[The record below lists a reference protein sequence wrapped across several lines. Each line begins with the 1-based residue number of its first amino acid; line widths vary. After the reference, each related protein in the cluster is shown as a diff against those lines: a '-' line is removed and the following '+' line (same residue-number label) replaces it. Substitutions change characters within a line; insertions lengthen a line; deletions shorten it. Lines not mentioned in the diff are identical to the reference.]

1 MEMTIKQLASE
12 LGVSKPTVRSV
23 IAELGFQEKLR
34 KVGNRYML
42 SDMQISEI
50 KLKISN
56 KSENEVQPKTEK
68 TEKTESEVQPKSEKT
83 EKSESEIQSKSE
95 KTEKSE
101 SEVQPKSE
109 KTEKS
114 ESEIQSKSEKTEN
127 NIFMEQ
133 LLILNKQL
141 VAKDEQITMLQAQ
154 LAVKDRQI
162 NLLQEQIGQLTA
174 AMENLTTALS
184 AEQALHAGTIQK
196 QLSEHSVME
205 HPNDVEQPR
214 QKQSL
219 FSRLFGR
226 KEK

>member
-23 IAELGFQEKLR
+23 IAELGFHDKLR

-50 KLKISN
+50 KLKMSN
-56 KSENEVQPKTEK
+56 KSENEVQPKSEK
-68 TEKTESEVQPKSEKT
+68 TEKLESGVQPKSEKT
-83 EKSESEIQSKSE
+83 EKL
-95 KTEKSE
+95 E
-101 SEVQPKSE
+101 SEVQP
-109 KTEKS
+109 
-114 ESEIQSKSEKTEN
+114 KTEN

-141 VAKDEQITMLQAQ
+141 AVKDEQITMLQDQ

-162 NLLQEQIGQLTA
+162 NLLQEQISQLTA
-174 AMENLTTALS
+174 AMENLTASLN

-196 QLSEHSVME
+196 QLAEHSVMDQ
-205 HPNDVEQPR
+205 PSDVEQPK
-214 QKQSL
+214 QKQGL

-226 KEK
+226 KEN

>member
-23 IAELGFQEKLR
+23 IAELGFQGKLR

-50 KLKISN
+50 KLKMSN
-56 KSENEVQPKTEK
+56 KSEN
-68 TEKTESEVQPKSEKT
+68 EVQPKSEKT
-83 EKSESEIQSKSE
+83 EKSESEVQLKSE

-101 SEVQPKSE
+101 SEVQP
-109 KTEKS
+109 
-114 ESEIQSKSEKTEN
+114 KTEN

-141 VAKDEQITMLQAQ
+141 AVKDEQITMFQAQ

-162 NLLQEQIGQLTA
+162 NLLQEQISQLTA
-174 AMENLTTALS
+174 AMENLTASLN

-196 QLSEHSVME
+196 QLAEHSVMDQ
-205 HPNDVEQPR
+205 PSDVEQPK
-214 QKQSL
+214 QKQGL

-226 KEK
+226 KEN

>member
-23 IAELGFQEKLR
+23 IAELGFQGKLR

-50 KLKISN
+50 KLKMSN
-56 KSENEVQPKTEK
+56 R
-68 TEKTESEVQPKSEKT
+68 
-83 EKSESEIQSKSE
+83 
-95 KTEKSE
+95 SE

-114 ESEIQSKSEKTEN
+114 ESEVQLKSEKTEKSESEVQPKTEN

-141 VAKDEQITMLQAQ
+141 AVKDGQITMLQDQ

-162 NLLQEQIGQLTA
+162 NLLQEQISQLTA
-174 AMENLTTALS
+174 AMENLTASLN

-196 QLSEHSVME
+196 QLTEHSVMDQ
-205 HPNDVEQPR
+205 PSDVDQSKQR
-214 QKQSL
+214 QGF

-226 KEK
+226 N

>member
-23 IAELGFQEKLR
+23 IAELGFQGKLR

-50 KLKISN
+50 KLKMSN
-56 KSENEVQPKTEK
+56 R
-68 TEKTESEVQPKSEKT
+68 
-83 EKSESEIQSKSE
+83 
-95 KTEKSE
+95 SE

-109 KTEKS
+109 KS
-114 ESEIQSKSEKTEN
+114 ESEVQPKTEN

-141 VAKDEQITMLQAQ
+141 VVKDEQITMLQDQ

-162 NLLQEQIGQLTA
+162 NLLQEQISQLTA
-174 AMENLTTALS
+174 AMENLTASLN

-196 QLSEHSVME
+196 QLTEHSVMDQ
-205 HPNDVEQPR
+205 PSDVDQSKQR
-214 QKQSL
+214 QGF

-226 KEK
+226 N

>member
-23 IAELGFQEKLR
+23 IAELGFQGKLR

-50 KLKISN
+50 KLKMSN
-56 KSENEVQPKTEK
+56 RS
-68 TEKTESEVQPKSEKT
+68 ESEVQP
-83 EKSESEIQSKSE
+83 KSE

-114 ESEIQSKSEKTEN
+114 ESEVQLKSEKTEKSESEVQPKTEN

-141 VAKDEQITMLQAQ
+141 AVKDEQITMLQDQ

-162 NLLQEQIGQLTA
+162 NLLQEQISQLTA
-174 AMENLTTALS
+174 AMENLTASLN

-196 QLSEHSVME
+196 QLTEHSVMDQ
-205 HPNDVEQPR
+205 PSDVDQSKQR
-214 QKQSL
+214 QGF

-226 KEK
+226 N

>member
-23 IAELGFQEKLR
+23 IAELGFQGKLR

-50 KLKISN
+50 KLKMSN
-56 KSENEVQPKTEK
+56 R
-68 TEKTESEVQPKSEKT
+68 
-83 EKSESEIQSKSE
+83 
-95 KTEKSE
+95 SE

-114 ESEIQSKSEKTEN
+114 ESEVQLKSESEVQPKTEN

-141 VAKDEQITMLQAQ
+141 AVKDEQITMLQDQ

-162 NLLQEQIGQLTA
+162 NLLQEQISQLTA
-174 AMENLTTALS
+174 AMENLTASLN

-196 QLSEHSVME
+196 QLTEHSVMDQ
-205 HPNDVEQPR
+205 PSDVDQSKQR
-214 QKQSL
+214 QGF

-226 KEK
+226 N

>member
-23 IAELGFQEKLR
+23 IAELGFQGKLR

-50 KLKISN
+50 KLKMSN
-56 KSENEVQPKTEK
+56 KSENEVQPKSEK
-68 TEKTESEVQPKSEKT
+68 TEKLESEVQPKSEKT
-83 EKSESEIQSKSE
+83 EKSESE
-95 KTEKSE
+95 
-101 SEVQPKSE
+101 VQP
-109 KTEKS
+109 
-114 ESEIQSKSEKTEN
+114 KTEN

-141 VAKDEQITMLQAQ
+141 AVKDEQITMFQAQ

-162 NLLQEQIGQLTA
+162 NLLQEQISQLTA
-174 AMENLTTALS
+174 AMENLTASLN

-196 QLSEHSVME
+196 QLAEHSVMDQ
-205 HPNDVEQPR
+205 PSDVEQPK
-214 QKQSL
+214 QKQGL

-226 KEK
+226 KEN

>member
-23 IAELGFQEKLR
+23 IAELGFHDKLR

-50 KLKISN
+50 KSKMSN
-56 KSENEVQPKTEK
+56 KSENEVH
-68 TEKTESEVQPKSEKT
+68 SELEKT
-83 EKSESEIQSKSE
+83 EKSKNEIQ
-95 KTEKSE
+95 
-101 SEVQPKSE
+101 P
-109 KTEKS
+109 
-114 ESEIQSKSEKTEN
+114 KSEKTEN
-127 NIFMEQ
+127 NIFIEQ
-133 LLILNKQL
+133 LLNKQL
-141 VAKDEQITMLQAQ
+141 AVKDEQITMFQAQ

-162 NLLQEQIGQLTA
+162 NLLQEQISQLTA

-196 QLSEHSVME
+196 QLAEHSVMDQPSDE
-205 HPNDVEQPR
+205 EQPKQR
-214 QKQSL
+214 QGL

-226 KEK
+226 KES

>member
-50 KLKISN
+50 KLKMSN
-56 KSENEVQPKTEK
+56 R
-68 TEKTESEVQPKSEKT
+68 
-83 EKSESEIQSKSE
+83 
-95 KTEKSE
+95 SE

-114 ESEIQSKSEKTEN
+114 ESEVQLKSEKTEKSESEVQPKTEN

-141 VAKDEQITMLQAQ
+141 AVKDEQITMLQDQ
-154 LAVKDRQI
+154 FAVKDRQI
-162 NLLQEQIGQLTA
+162 NLLQEQISQLTA
-174 AMENLTTALS
+174 AMENLTASLN

-196 QLSEHSVME
+196 QLTEHSVMDQ
-205 HPNDVEQPR
+205 PSDVDQSKQR
-214 QKQSL
+214 QGF

-226 KEK
+226 KES

>member
-1 MEMTIKQLASE
+1 MEVDVQMEMTIKQLASE

-68 TEKTESEVQPKSEKT
+68 TEK
-83 EKSESEIQSKSE
+83 SESEIQ
-95 KTEKSE
+95 
-101 SEVQPKSE
+101 P
-109 KTEKS
+109 
-114 ESEIQSKSEKTEN
+114 KSEKTEN

-141 VAKDEQITMLQAQ
+141 VAKDEQITMLQVQ

>member
-23 IAELGFQEKLR
+23 IAELGFQGKLR

-50 KLKISN
+50 KLKMSN
-56 KSENEVQPKTEK
+56 RS
-68 TEKTESEVQPKSEKT
+68 ESEVQP
-83 EKSESEIQSKSE
+83 KSE

-114 ESEIQSKSEKTEN
+114 ESEVQLKSESEVQPKTEN

-141 VAKDEQITMLQAQ
+141 AVKDEQITMLQDQ

-162 NLLQEQIGQLTA
+162 NLLQEQISQLTA
-174 AMENLTTALS
+174 AMENLTASLN

-196 QLSEHSVME
+196 QLAEHSIMDQ
-205 HPNDVEQPR
+205 PSDVEQSK
-214 QKQSL
+214 QKQGF

-226 KEK
+226 N

>member
-23 IAELGFQEKLR
+23 IAELGFQGKLR

-50 KLKISN
+50 KLKMSN
-56 KSENEVQPKTEK
+56 R
-68 TEKTESEVQPKSEKT
+68 
-83 EKSESEIQSKSE
+83 
-95 KTEKSE
+95 SE

-109 KTEKS
+109 KS
-114 ESEIQSKSEKTEN
+114 ESEVQPKTEN

-141 VAKDEQITMLQAQ
+141 AVKDEQITMLQDQ

-162 NLLQEQIGQLTA
+162 NLLQEQISQLTA
-174 AMENLTTALS
+174 AMENLTASLN

-196 QLSEHSVME
+196 QLTEHSVMDQ
-205 HPNDVEQPR
+205 PSDVDQSKQR
-214 QKQSL
+214 QGF

-226 KEK
+226 N

>member
-23 IAELGFQEKLR
+23 IAELGFQGKLR

-50 KLKISN
+50 KLKMSN
-56 KSENEVQPKTEK
+56 R
-68 TEKTESEVQPKSEKT
+68 
-83 EKSESEIQSKSE
+83 
-95 KTEKSE
+95 SE

-114 ESEIQSKSEKTEN
+114 ESEVQLKSEKTEKSESEVQLKSEN

-141 VAKDEQITMLQAQ
+141 AVKDEQITMLQDQ
-154 LAVKDRQI
+154 FAVKDRQI
-162 NLLQEQIGQLTA
+162 NLLQEQISQLTA
-174 AMENLTTALS
+174 AMENLTASLN

-196 QLSEHSVME
+196 QLTEHSVMDQ
-205 HPNDVEQPR
+205 PSDVDQSKQR
-214 QKQSL
+214 QGF

-226 KEK
+226 N

>member
-23 IAELGFQEKLR
+23 IAELGFQGKLR

-50 KLKISN
+50 KLKMSN
-56 KSENEVQPKTEK
+56 R
-68 TEKTESEVQPKSEKT
+68 
-83 EKSESEIQSKSE
+83 
-95 KTEKSE
+95 SE

-114 ESEIQSKSEKTEN
+114 ESEVQLKSEKTEKSESEVQPKTEN

-141 VAKDEQITMLQAQ
+141 AVKDEQITMLQDQ

-162 NLLQEQIGQLTA
+162 NLLQEQISQLTA
-174 AMENLTTALS
+174 AMENLTASLN

-196 QLSEHSVME
+196 QLAEHSVMDQ
-205 HPNDVEQPR
+205 PSDVEQPK
-214 QKQSL
+214 QKQGL

-226 KEK
+226 KEN

>member
-23 IAELGFQEKLR
+23 IAELGFQGKLR

-50 KLKISN
+50 KLKMSN
-56 KSENEVQPKTEK
+56 RS
-68 TEKTESEVQPKSEKT
+68 ESEVQPKSEKT
-83 EKSESEIQSKSE
+83 EKSESEVQLKSE

-109 KTEKS
+109 KS
-114 ESEIQSKSEKTEN
+114 ESEVQPKTEN

-141 VAKDEQITMLQAQ
+141 VVKDEQITMLQDQ

-162 NLLQEQIGQLTA
+162 NLLQEQISQLTA
-174 AMENLTTALS
+174 AMENLTASLN

-196 QLSEHSVME
+196 QLTEHSVMDQ
-205 HPNDVEQPR
+205 PSDVDQSKQR
-214 QKQSL
+214 QGF

-226 KEK
+226 N

>member
-23 IAELGFQEKLR
+23 IAELGFQGKLR

-50 KLKISN
+50 KLKMSN
-56 KSENEVQPKTEK
+56 KSEN
-68 TEKTESEVQPKSEKT
+68 EVQPKSEKT
-83 EKSESEIQSKSE
+83 EKSESE
-95 KTEKSE
+95 
-101 SEVQPKSE
+101 VQP
-109 KTEKS
+109 
-114 ESEIQSKSEKTEN
+114 KTEN

-141 VAKDEQITMLQAQ
+141 AVKDEQITMLQDQ
-154 LAVKDRQI
+154 FAVKDRQI
-162 NLLQEQIGQLTA
+162 NLLQEQISQLTA
-174 AMENLTTALS
+174 AMENLTASLN

-196 QLSEHSVME
+196 QLTEHSVMDQ
-205 HPNDVEQPR
+205 PSDVDQSKQR
-214 QKQSL
+214 QGF

-226 KEK
+226 N

>member
-23 IAELGFQEKLR
+23 IAELGFQGKLR

-50 KLKISN
+50 KLKMSN
-56 KSENEVQPKTEK
+56 R
-68 TEKTESEVQPKSEKT
+68 
-83 EKSESEIQSKSE
+83 
-95 KTEKSE
+95 SE

-114 ESEIQSKSEKTEN
+114 ESEVQLKSESEVQPKTEN

-141 VAKDEQITMLQAQ
+141 AVKDEQITMLQDQ
-154 LAVKDRQI
+154 FAVKDRQI
-162 NLLQEQIGQLTA
+162 NLLQEQISQLTA
-174 AMENLTTALS
+174 AMENLTASLN

-196 QLSEHSVME
+196 QLTEHSVMDQ
-205 HPNDVEQPR
+205 PSDVDQSKQR
-214 QKQSL
+214 QGF

-226 KEK
+226 KES

>member
-23 IAELGFQEKLR
+23 IAELGFHDKLR

-50 KLKISN
+50 KLKMSN
-56 KSENEVQPKTEK
+56 R
-68 TEKTESEVQPKSEKT
+68 
-83 EKSESEIQSKSE
+83 
-95 KTEKSE
+95 SE

-114 ESEIQSKSEKTEN
+114 ESEVQPKTEN

-133 LLILNKQL
+133 LLNKQL
-141 VAKDEQITMLQAQ
+141 AVKDEQITMFQAQ

-162 NLLQEQIGQLTA
+162 NLLQEQISQLTA
-174 AMENLTTALS
+174 AMENLTASLN

-196 QLSEHSVME
+196 QLAEHSVMDQ
-205 HPNDVEQPR
+205 PSDVEQPK
-214 QKQSL
+214 QKQGL

-226 KEK
+226 KEN